1 LFWRNLV
8 IGETRKFAVYEL
20 SLRDWEEREKRRQ
33 RALAETRRRVEEN
46 AQIARVADRRNAA
59 HRARLEAKRFENLA
73 SQRIAAELK
82 QRTALGKRGRAG
94 GIDDEDS
101 SDEDE
106 DGVTLAALAGRGG
119 KKSNKSNAGGGGG
132 GDKKKS
138 HKAKRARAGQA
149 RPWTPTEDQL
159 LCAIVHE
166 FGSNWGL
173 ITDVFAAS
181 APFKGTYRR
190 AEQCRWRFQA
200 LTRSAEEGGDPAAA
214 AALNLDKGTAR
225 QTISRALPVEDNTA
239 RMHFDRA
246 AQAQARH
253 AKQRR
258 FAQQERAGDDA
269 NRRAAAH
276 ASWGAHRGLRV
287 ADPVEIADAALMEA
301 ARAAQA
307 QQQQR
312 RQQMGVPAGQGG
324 GASIGG
330 QPGGGQMGNQPG
342 GSLQQRPGG
351 PTMTPHVGAVP
362 GGGGNRNTG
371 VGGGGQV
378 PQGQPGQ
385 AQMMPMQGQGQGG
398 GQGGGQG
405 NANNNQQYQMQMQQQ
420 QQMQRQMQ
428 QQQQRQQQMQMQGGG
443 GGSGRPMQI
452 PQGGGAQG
460 PGAQGARQANS
471 LPAPGNKPGGVPPV
485 SGVAPGPGGSP
496 SMGATY
502 QPIPGTNTVVEMPTI
517 PVATTGATNLT
528 SSPGGPGGKG
538 SAKGKNAGVSPG
550 LAPGSYALG
559 GGRSNRSGAKDAKDK
574 GKK

>member
-1 LFWRNLV
+1 
-8 IGETRKFAVYEL
+8 
-20 SLRDWEEREKRRQ
+20 
-33 RALAETRRRVEEN
+33 
-46 AQIARVADRRNAA
+46 
-59 HRARLEAKRFENLA
+59 
-73 SQRIAAELK
+73 
-82 QRTALGKRGRAG
+82 
-94 GIDDEDS
+94 
-101 SDEDE
+101 
-106 DGVTLAALAGRGG
+106 
-119 KKSNKSNAGGGGG
+119 
-132 GDKKKS
+132 
-138 HKAKRARAGQA
+138 
-149 RPWTPTEDQL
+149 
-159 LCAIVHE
+159 
-166 FGSNWGL
+166 
-173 ITDVFAAS
+173 
-181 APFKGTYRR
+181 
-190 AEQCRWRFQA
+190 
-200 LTRSAEEGGDPAAA
+200 
-214 AALNLDKGTAR
+214 
-225 QTISRALPVEDNTA
+225 
-239 RMHFDRA
+239 MHFDRA

-471 LPAPGNKPGGVPPV
+471 LPAPGNKPGGRSTRLRCRSRPRRQPV
-485 SGVAPGPGGSP
+485 HGRDLP
-496 SMGATY
+496 
-502 QPIPGTNTVVEMPTI
+502 TNTWDKYSSGDAHHSSSDDGRDEPNVVPGRARRERRRQGEECGRLAR
-517 PVATTGATNLT
+517 VGARVVRPWWRAIQPERREGREGQGEKVNPRNL
-528 SSPGGPGGKG
+528 GRV
-538 SAKGKNAGVSPG
+538 GVCE
-550 LAPGSYALG
+550 AF
-559 GGRSNRSGAKDAKDK
+559 
-574 GKK
+574 